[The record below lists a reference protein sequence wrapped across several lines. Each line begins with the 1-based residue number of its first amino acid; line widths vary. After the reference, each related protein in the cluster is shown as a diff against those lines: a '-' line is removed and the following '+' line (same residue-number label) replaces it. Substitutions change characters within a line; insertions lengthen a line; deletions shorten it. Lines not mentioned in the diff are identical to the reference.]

1 MSSEAINPKEY
12 LDTNADG
19 KVEGQEMLTALK
31 DFPNREKVWK
41 NVQEFLKTPEAVDA
55 KQELKDLSEKEI
67 KNICAKTDNT
77 VDRLLSMVWKA
88 NGTYWGEQVYTGE
101 FVGQKITSEDRS
113 YYGILCLYDQLV
125 GKNANTSGR

>member
-1 MSSEAINPKEY
+1 MYILILLDKMAPEAINPKEY
-12 LDTNADG
+12 LDTNQDG
-19 KVEGQEMLTALK
+19 KVEGQEMLDALK
-31 DFPNREKVWK
+31 QFSNREKVWK

-88 NGTYWGEQVYTGE
+88 NGTYW
-101 FVGQKITSEDRS
+101 
-113 YYGILCLYDQLV
+113 
-125 GKNANTSGR
+125 